1 MKKMNAVARRSPL
14 ASYQRERLSLFTDRT
29 HGMDRINTVVRDDVC
44 KAKYVH
50 TYGYV

>member
-1 MKKMNAVARRSPL
+1 MNVVARRSPL

-29 HGMDRINTVVRDDVC
+29 HGMDGINTVVRDDVC

-50 TYGYV
+50 KYGYV